1 MAQDWF
7 DQIAAPVAPQS
18 APVMREDPIIK
29 RGGPDPYQVS
39 KDQRSMGLEEAR
51 FGMSQRDQSLQEEK
65 ARRERLEWE
74 ATHNP
79 DGSLKAKPGEEGAKE
94 KAKAANL
101 DSIITQ
107 MNRVQELYNSGI
119 RDERLTNLFGLL
131 DDVGPGASQFNSAGQ
146 GLADQ
151 GLAAFRVPGM
161 GAQSDYEA
169 RQFAMANTP
178 QAGDYDAAIEEK
190 MRTLRSRVDA
200 NRAAMGLPPAQWEG
214 IGDSASAAAPAQAE
228 DRKPIPGAATPG
240 GADVSRNLNEVD
252 GGAGGQPMGFEAG
265 ATRYEDD
272 PQLRGVINEY
282 QSRLGRGDSAD
293 QIIAYLRDAG
303 VSNPGVFNTVRQ
315 QVDFRRQ
322 NPNVPIGNYN
332 VAALDDRAIPQSVIR
347 QVTNAVA
354 DSPVGVGIM
363 NAGDAVTGFNLDSM
377 TANPAATRA
386 GMDQV
391 NRENPTSAL
400 VGQMAGGAAAALTG
414 EGLLARV
421 GVTGARAGIGA
432 DVGYGALA
440 GAGASDD
447 NRMMGAGIG
456 ALSGF
461 AGNRVGAG
469 LTNTIGRATGGVS
482 SPSVNALAPNT
493 PLTIGQAV
501 GQSGPVGKFVK
512 GVEDRLSGLP
522 IVGDA
527 IGARRQAGVEAFN
540 TNAFD
545 RALKPIGASVNGAMG
560 EDAVQVAQQ
569 AVSDAYTRALAG
581 KAVGPDQPFANQMSR
596 AVTDV
601 MKLPRIGPEMADNVK
616 VILEPYMQGGQLTG
630 DAMQQISREL
640 QGLKA
645 SYRNDALASRI
656 GRTIDEVEDS
666 VFGLFRRQAPEVLPA
681 YNKAKAAARR
691 LYIIEDAVLKAKNQ
705 GGVFTPAQ
713 LGNADKSGMSRYG
726 GKRGAAAGK
735 SPFHDFQRAAQDVL
749 PNRVPDSGTAGRV
762 VTALALPIAGGS
774 AGAGIGAATGDT
786 SAGAQGGLTLGALL
800 TAAYSRAGQRALVGA
815 ATRRSAG
822 ARRAGR
828 AISNAAPRIGTI
840 TGGAASTLPSQ

>member
-7 DQIAAPVAPQS
+7 DQIAAPVS
-18 APVMREDPIIK
+18 AQPAREDPIIK
-29 RGGPDPYQVS
+29 RGGPDPYQVA

-51 FGMSQRDQSLQEEK
+51 FGMSQRDQAIQEEA
-65 ARRERLEWE
+65 ARRSRLEWE

-79 DGSLKAKPGEEGAKE
+79 DGSLKPKPSADDGD
-94 KAKAANL
+94 AKARVGRLNAL
-101 DSIITQ
+101 IDQI
-107 MNRVQELYNSGI
+107 NRVQELYNQDIAPEPLGVLSSIGDYMPTDANA
-119 RDERLTNLFGLL
+119 RFDTAGTQLAEKGL
-131 DDVGPGASQFNSAGQ
+131 G
-146 GLADQ
+146 
-151 GLAAFRVPGM
+151 AFRIPGT
-161 GAQSDYEA
+161 GTITDRDA
-169 RQFAMANTP
+169 AMFERANMPT
-178 QAGDYDAAIEEK
+178 ASTRDVAIEEQ
-190 MRTLRSRVDA
+190 LRGMKSRIDEEFKSLGIA
-200 NRAAMGLPPAQWEG
+200 PPQWEG
-214 IGDSASAAAPAQAE
+214 TPQESDNQAA
-228 DRKPIPGAATPG
+228 IPGAV
-240 GADVSRNLNEVD
+240 GADGVGVSRNLNEIEGGN
-252 GGAGGQPMGFEAG
+252 GGAAMGFETG

-272 PQLRGVINEY
+272 PQLAGVISQY

-332 VAALDDRAIPQSVIR
+332 VAALDDRSIPQSVIR

-414 EGLLARV
+414 EGLLARA

-501 GQSGPVGKFVK
+501 GQSGPVGEFVK

-569 AVSDAYTRALAG
+569 AVSDAYTRALSG

-640 QGLKA
+640 QWLKA

-749 PNRVPDSGTAGRV
+749 PNRVPDSGTAGRA

-822 ARRAGR
+822 ARQAGR